1 MKQFVCLILS
11 AVAMSSLAVAQV
23 PQSGHVVVV
32 VEENTNYSKVIGNSA
47 MPYLNSLAEKYGL
60 AVNYYANTHPSIGNY
75 FMLTTGQI
83 ITNSDGYS
91 GTVSSNN
98 IVRAAL
104 TSGISWKAYAESLP
118 YAGYTGGDKY
128 PYSKH
133 HNPFAYFSDV
143 VNSSTEKYNIVPF
156 GRFTQ
161 DISNHTLPKFS
172 FVIPNMNHNMHDC
185 PAGMS
190 SCTVTQK
197 AAEADKW
204 LKSNIA
210 PLLANSDFRY
220 NNGLLIITWD
230 EASSSDSS
238 HGGGRVVTV
247 VIGPKVRSGYKS
259 STFYQHQSLL
269 RTVLEAAGSSVTAP
283 GAAGSARSMADF
295 FLVNNTSGTN
305 TCTYS
310 QTSPSVTICSP
321 TAGATVSSSVHVVA
335 GTTSSSTVTY
345 LCVWLDGVKKAESY
359 GPQLD
364 KWISASAGSRRI
376 TVQARNSAGATFS
389 KTIYV
394 TVQ

>member
-1 MKQFVCLILS
+1 MKRSVCLILS
-11 AVAMSSLAVAQV
+11 ALAMSSLAAAQI

-32 VEENTNYSKVIGNSA
+32 VEENTNYSKIIGNSS
-47 MPYLNSLAEKYGL
+47 MPYLNSLAKKYGL

-75 FMLTTGQI
+75 FMMTTGQI
-83 ITNSDGYS
+83 ITNNDGYS

-98 IVRAAL
+98 LVRAAL

-118 YAGYTGGDKY
+118 YAGYTGGDRY

-156 GRFTQ
+156 GRFAQ
-161 DISNHTLPKFS
+161 DISNHTLPEFS
-172 FVIPNMNHNMHDC
+172 FVIPNMNNNMHDC

-190 SCTVTQK
+190 SCTTAQK
-197 AAEADKW
+197 AATADNW
-204 LKSNIA
+204 LKTNIA
-210 PLLANSDFRY
+210 PLIASSDFRN

-230 EASSSDSS
+230 EASSGDSS

-247 VIGPKVRSGYKS
+247 VIGPKVKSGYKS
-259 STFYQHQSLL
+259 SSFYQHQSLL
-269 RTVLEAAGSSVTAP
+269 KTVLAAAGSTVTAP
-283 GAAGSARSMADF
+283 GAAASAPAMTDF
-295 FLVNNTSGTN
+295 FVNNSSGIN
-305 TCTYS
+305 TPCSYS
-310 QTSPSVTICSP
+310 QTSPSVTICTPAANAS
-321 TAGATVSSSVHVVA
+321 VSSPIHIVA

-345 LCVWLDGVKKAESY
+345 MCVWLDGLKKAESY
-359 GPQLD
+359 GPELD
-364 KWISASAGSRRI
+364 QWVAAASGTRRI
-376 TVQARNSAGATFS
+376 TVQAKNSSGTFS